1 MASRENPA
9 GREFK
14 SIMSET
20 IVELNQLCKT
30 YYQGEIAVKA
40 VDKVSLKI
48 TQGDFAALC
57 GPSGSGKTSI
67 LNLIGGLDEAT
78 SGQVILEGQDLAR
91 LDKTALAEVRKNRIG
106 FVFQSYNLIPVMTA
120 YENAAFVLDLQRVD
134 KSVRHQKVMR
144 TLAAVGLAG
153 LENRKPDEMSGGQQ
167 QRVAIARAIVT
178 EPAIVLAD
186 EPTAN
191 VDSHTAEALLDLMQ
205 ELSHQQG
212 ITFLFSTHDQHVID
226 RAKRIIHV
234 LDGRVESDEHI
245 ESASDTV

>member
-1 MASRENPA
+1 
-9 GREFK
+9 
-14 SIMSET
+14 
-20 IVELNQLCKT
+20 
-30 YYQGEIAVKA
+30 
-40 VDKVSLKI
+40 
-48 TQGDFAALC
+48 
-57 GPSGSGKTSI
+57 
-67 LNLIGGLDEAT
+67 
-78 SGQVILEGQDLAR
+78 
-91 LDKTALAEVRKNRIG
+91 
-106 FVFQSYNLIPVMTA
+106 
-120 YENAAFVLDLQRVD
+120 
-134 KSVRHQKVMR
+134 MR

>member
-1 MASRENPA
+1 MTQ
-9 GREFK
+9 
-14 SIMSET
+14 T
-20 IVELNQLCKT
+20 IVELKQLSKI
-30 YYQGEIAVKA
+30 YLQGEIEVKA
-40 VDKVSLKI
+40 VDKVSLSISK
-48 TQGDFAALC
+48 GDFAALC

-67 LNLIGGLDEAT
+67 LNLIGGLDEVT
-78 SGQVILEGQDLAR
+78 SGQVILEGQDLAQ

-120 YENAAFVLDLQRVD
+120 FENAAFVLDLQGMD
-134 KSVRHQKVMR
+134 KKTIYNKVMK
-144 TLAAVGLAG
+144 TLSAVGLAG
-153 LENRKPDEMSGGQQ
+153 LEHRRPDEMSGGQQ

-191 VDSHTAEALLDLMQ
+191 VDSHTAESLLDLM
-205 ELSHQQG
+205 ETLNQQLG

-234 LDGRVESDEHI
+234 LDGRVESD
-245 ESASDTV
+245 DTVV